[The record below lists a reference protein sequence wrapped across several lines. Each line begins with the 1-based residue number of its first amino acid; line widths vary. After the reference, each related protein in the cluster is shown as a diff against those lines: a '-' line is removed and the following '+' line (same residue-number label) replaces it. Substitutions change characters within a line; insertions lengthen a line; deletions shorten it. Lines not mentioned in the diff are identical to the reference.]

1 MTRLSNSESEFSFVK
16 SNLMAPHKAALHNP
30 CTGFEISEL
39 QMQDLTASV
48 VPNSLGIASKGGPKG
63 FFDGY
68 ASAIR
73 RYGLLERGQEQQLA
87 RQWHEQGDRRAT
99 DVLVTSHL
107 RLAAKV
113 ARRYRGYGLPLADI
127 VAEANLGLVI
137 AASRFEPDRG
147 ARFST
152 YALWWIK
159 ATIHDYILRSW
170 SLVKIGT
177 TAAQRKLFFRLRQE
191 MRKLAPQRAGLTP
204 EIVATVAQNLEV
216 TPREVIEMD
225 RRLAGDLSLNT
236 RVGDDEGT
244 VEWEAM
250 LVDDAPD
257 AESIVA
263 EHDESSRR
271 GRALCA
277 ALEVLTERERR
288 VFEARRL
295 SEPPTTLEQLGREL
309 SISSERVRQIE
320 TRAFARVRRAAL
332 DHLKA

>member
-1 MTRLSNSESEFSFVK
+1 V
-16 SNLMAPHKAALHNP
+16 PD
-30 CTGFEISEL
+30 FEISEL
-39 QMQDLTASV
+39 HMQNQIATVL
-48 VPNSLGIASKGGPKG
+48 PNPMGIALKGSPRG

-73 RYGLLERGQEQQLA
+73 RYGLLERTQEQQLA
-87 RQWHEQGDRRAT
+87 RRWHEQGDRRAT

-191 MRKLAPQRAGLTP
+191 VRKLAPQRAGLTP
-204 EIVATVAQNLEV
+204 EIVATVAERLEV
-216 TPREVIEMD
+216 TPRDVIEMD
-225 RRLAGDLSLNT
+225 SRLAGDLSLNT
-236 RVGDDEGT
+236 RVGDGEGT

-250 LVDDAPD
+250 LVDEAAD
-257 AESIVA
+257 AESIVV
-263 EHDESSRR
+263 EQDESSRR

-277 ALEVLTERERR
+277 ALEVLTARERR
-288 VFEARRL
+288 VFEGRRL

-320 TRAFARVRRAAL
+320 ARAFAKVRRAAL
-332 DHLKA
+332 DHVKA

>member
-1 MTRLSNSESEFSFVK
+1 MQELTVT
-16 SNLMAPHKAALHNP
+16 APSH
-30 CTGFEISEL
+30 
-39 QMQDLTASV
+39 
-48 VPNSLGIASKGGPKG
+48 SLRTHPSGGPRR

-73 RYGLLERGQEQQLA
+73 RYGLLERGEEQQLA
-87 RQWHEQGDRRAT
+87 RRWHEQGDRRAT

-113 ARRYRGYGLPLADI
+113 ARRYRGYGLPHADI

-191 MRKLAPQRAGLTP
+191 MQKLAPQRAGLTP
-204 EIVATVAQNLEV
+204 EIVATVAERLEV
-216 TPREVIEMD
+216 APRDVIDMD
-225 RRLAGDLSLNT
+225 SRLAGDLSLNT
-236 RVGDDEGT
+236 RAGDGEGT

-271 GRALCA
+271 ERALFA

-288 VFEARRL
+288 VFEGRRL
-295 SEPPTTLEQLGREL
+295 SEPPTTLEQIGREL

-320 TRAFARVRRAAL
+320 ARAFAKVRRAAL
-332 DHLKA
+332 DHVKARG

>member
-1 MTRLSNSESEFSFVK
+1 MQNQTAIVL
-16 SNLMAPHKAALHNP
+16 PNP
-30 CTGFEISEL
+30 MS
-39 QMQDLTASV
+39 
-48 VPNSLGIASKGGPKG
+48 IASKGSPRG

-87 RQWHEQGDRRAT
+87 RRWHEQGDRRAT

-191 MRKLAPQRAGLTP
+191 MQKLAPQRAGLTP
-204 EIVATVAQNLEV
+204 EIAATVAERLEV
-216 TPREVIEMD
+216 TPR
-225 RRLAGDLSLNT
+225 
-236 RVGDDEGT
+236 
-244 VEWEAM
+244 
-250 LVDDAPD
+250 
-257 AESIVA
+257 
-263 EHDESSRR
+263 SRWI
-271 GRALCA
+271 AVWPVTC
-277 ALEVLTERERR
+277 
-288 VFEARRL
+288 
-295 SEPPTTLEQLGREL
+295 P
-309 SISSERVRQIE
+309 
-320 TRAFARVRRAAL
+320 
-332 DHLKA
+332 

>member
-1 MTRLSNSESEFSFVK
+1 MGIEGQFTGLTVRPQAIAKDGRGYLSE
-16 SNLMAPHKAALHNP
+16 
-30 CTGFEISEL
+30 
-39 QMQDLTASV
+39 
-48 VPNSLGIASKGGPKG
+48 
-63 FFDGY
+63 
-68 ASAIR
+68 IR
-73 RYGLLERGQEQQLA
+73 RFAVLEKEQEYELACRWRERG
-87 RQWHEQGDRRAT
+87 DRDAANQ
-99 DVLVTSHL
+99 LVTSHL

-137 AASRFEPDRG
+137 AAARFEPDRG

-191 MRKLAPQRAGLTP
+191 MQKLAPQRTGLTP
-204 EIVATVAQNLEV
+204 EIVATVAERLEV
-216 TPREVIEMD
+216 TPRDVIEMD
-225 RRLAGDLSLNT
+225 SRLAGDLSLNT
-236 RVGDDEGT
+236 RAGDGEGT
-244 VEWEAM
+244 VEWETM

-271 GRALCA
+271 QRALFA
-277 ALEVLTERERR
+277 ALEVLTEREKH

-295 SEPPTTLEQLGREL
+295 SEPPTTLEQIGREL

-320 TRAFARVRRAAL
+320 ARASYLGSRESER
-332 DHLKA
+332 LKA

>member
-1 MTRLSNSESEFSFVK
+1 MQNLTAHVLSNS
-16 SNLMAPHKAALHNP
+16 P
-30 CTGFEISEL
+30 
-39 QMQDLTASV
+39 
-48 VPNSLGIASKGGPKG
+48 GIAPKG
-63 FFDGY
+63 SPGRYFDGY

-73 RYGLLERGQEQQLA
+73 RYALLEKGQEQQLA
-87 RQWHEQGDRRAT
+87 RRWHEQGDRRAT
-99 DVLVTSHL
+99 DILVTSHL

-191 MRKLAPQRAGLTP
+191 MQKLAPQRAGLTP
-204 EIVATVAQNLEV
+204 EIVTTVAERLQV
-216 TPREVIEMD
+216 APRDVIEMD
-225 RRLAGDLSLNT
+225 SRLAGDLSLNA
-236 RVGDDEGT
+236 RVGDDEGS

-271 GRALCA
+271 GRALGA
-277 ALEVLTERERR
+277 ALEVLTGRERR

-295 SEPPTTLEQLGREL
+295 SEPPITLEQVGREL

-320 TRAFARVRRAAL
+320 ARAFAKVRRAAL
-332 DHLKA
+332 DHVEA